1 MDETSGFFT
10 LPSVSS
16 RPDYSKL
23 VRIGGK
29 GNGYCE
35 LFKTER
41 SGRFLVLKCLKEEY
55 RGEPLYESLLKKE
68 FEIGYSLSH
77 HNICQY
83 FDFREVEGL
92 GHCIEMEWVDGRTL
106 EEALASGK
114 MEKAV
119 SDKVLDELCDA
130 LSYMHSKQIFHRDLK
145 PSNIL
150 LTYSG
155 DTVKLIDFG
164 LSDSDSH
171 SVLKEPAGT
180 AVFSAP
186 EVLEG
191 GKADARSDIYS
202 LGLVMFNLSGHYRRV
217 ARKCCEKRLA
227 NRYQS
232 VVQVKKALHSN
243 APLVSGILFIALVFL
258 LALLSLLPGSWFGP
272 ESQPDGQQPATTK
285 ITDTVPV
292 QSAATRDTVAP
303 VKASTDQ
310 AKPSGRTK
318 TAEPDGASAKKATKP
333 AVKQSD
339 ASAIDEI
346 FRQATEMFDE

>member
-1 MDETSGFFT
+1 MDESSGFFT
-10 LPSVSS
+10 MPSMPSN
-16 RPDYSKL
+16 PEYSKL
-23 VRIGGK
+23 VRIGGN

-41 SGRFLVLKCLKEEY
+41 SGRFLVLKCLKEGY

-114 MEKAV
+114 MEKSV

-130 LSYMHSKQIFHRDLK
+130 LSYMHSKQVFHRDLK

-155 DTVKLIDFG
+155 DIVKLIDFG

-186 EVLEG
+186 EALEG

-202 LGLVMFNLSGHYRRV
+202 LGLVMYNISGHYRRV
-217 ARKCCEKRLA
+217 ARKCCEKRPA
-227 NRYQS
+227 NRYQNIA
-232 VVQVKKALHSN
+232 QVKKALHSN
-243 APLVSGILFIALVFL
+243 APLVSGILFIATIAL
-258 LALLSLLPGSWFGP
+258 LAILSLLPGSWLGR
-272 ESQPDGQQPATTK
+272 ESVSQPAAATE
-285 ITDTVPV
+285 ISDTVSD
-292 QSAATRDTVAP
+292 QSSATKDTVAQ

-310 AKPSGRTK
+310 VKPSGQTK

>member
-1 MDETSGFFT
+1 MDESSGFFRM
-10 LPSVSS
+10 PSMPSS
-16 RPDYSKL
+16 PDYSKL
-23 VRIGGK
+23 VRIGGD

-35 LFKTER
+35 LYKTER

-55 RGEPLYESLLKKE
+55 RGDLLYESLLKKE
-68 FEIGYSLSH
+68 FEIGYSLNH

-83 FDFREVEGL
+83 FDFRDVDGL

-114 MEKAV
+114 MEKTV
-119 SDKVLDELCDA
+119 SDKILDELCDA

-145 PSNIL
+145 PSNII

-164 LSDSDSH
+164 LADSDSH

-202 LGLVMFNLSGHYRRV
+202 LGLVMYSLSGHYRRV
-217 ARKCCEKRLA
+217 ARKCCEKKPA
-227 NRYQS
+227 NRYQNIA
-232 VVQVKKALHSN
+232 QVKKALHSN
-243 APLVSGILFIALVFL
+243 APLVSGILFIAVVAL
-258 LALLSLLPGSWFGP
+258 LAVLSLLPESWPGRKA
-272 ESQPDGQQPATTK
+272 ESQPAATEDTIISSVQQPTAE
-285 ITDTVPV
+285 ISDTVSSLS
-292 QSAATRDTVAP
+292 SATVKKETATS
-303 VKASTDQ
+303 VKAS
-310 AKPSGRTK
+310 AGKPKPSGKTK
-318 TAEPDGASAKKATKP
+318 TT
-333 AVKQSD
+333 VKED
-339 ASAIDEI
+339 AAAIDEI